1 MNRSLLSAAL
11 IPAFSAGL
19 YEMPGR
25 NAHFGVRAG
34 L

>member
-1 MNRSLLSAAL
+1 MNRSLPSAAL
-11 IPAFSAGL
+11 LLAFSAGL

-25 NAHFGVRAG
+25 NAHFGVREG

>member
-1 MNRSLLSAAL
+1 MNRSLLSAAVL
-11 IPAFSAGL
+11 LAFSAGL

-25 NAHFGVRAG
+25 NARFGVGVG